1 MFNNSQCIYLVL
13 KSLLISSSHSLP
25 TTVPWTTAIN
35 PLDHSHPSSSVEQQ
49 SERSCFVMTGF
60 SLILFVSISDT
71 VPNKEVVSDILPT
84 SQSRQQF
91 LAHTLPSLS
100 QWGSQNT
107 FQQCPTSSTKN
118 SATSAL
124 SPVANINIILVFP
137 FQLCL
142 HQCDFPF
149 L

>member
-1 MFNNSQCIYLVL
+1 MP
-13 KSLLISSSHSLP
+13 SSHSLP
-25 TTVPWTTAIN
+25 TTVPWTTAIH

-60 SLILFVSISDT
+60 SLILLVSISDIL
-71 VPNKEVVSDILPT
+71 PNKEVVSDILPP

-91 LAHTLPSLS
+91 LSHTLPSLS
-100 QWGSQNT
+100 QSGSQNT
-107 FQQCPTSSTKN
+107 FQQGPTSSTKN
-118 SATSAL
+118 SATSTL
-124 SPVANINIILVFP
+124 SPVTNINIIPVFP

-142 HQCDFPF
+142 HQSDFPF

>member
-1 MFNNSQCIYLVL
+1 MFNNSQSIYLVP
-13 KSLLISSSHSLP
+13 KSLVMPSSHSLP
-25 TTVPWTTAIN
+25 TTVPWETAFH

-49 SERSCFVMTGF
+49 SERSCFMTGF
-60 SLILFVSISDT
+60 SLILFVSNSDT
-71 VPNKEVVSDILPT
+71 LPNREVVSDIFPT

-91 LAHTLPSLS
+91 LAHNLPSLS
-100 QWGSQNT
+100 QSGSQNT

-118 SATSAL
+118 SATFAL
-124 SPVANINIILVFP
+124 SPVANINIILVFL